1 LPVIETEYARGASAE
16 ELHYLSGMQSDDSLI
31 NWSTSGQPVH
41 PDHNAQW
48 TSSVA
53 GPTIAD

>member
-1 LPVIETEYARGASAE
+1 MIETEYARGASAE